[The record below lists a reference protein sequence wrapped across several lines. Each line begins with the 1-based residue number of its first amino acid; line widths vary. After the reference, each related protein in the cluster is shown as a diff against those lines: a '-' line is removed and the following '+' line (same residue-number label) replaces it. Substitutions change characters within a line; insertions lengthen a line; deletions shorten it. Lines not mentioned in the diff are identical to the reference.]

1 MHERKAEGSEP
12 GESMLLRSRM
22 RAAGEPAMPDGSAGD
37 VCDDAD
43 DNWSSERVVRGA
55 VELAGM
61 RVLPERD
68 DDDLSRIHVRD
79 RYTVAATREDSIDG
93 SNVGMRHE
101 RRRDSRGDDRVDER
115 DTGELQSGES
125 DDTGEC
131 VVRADIDVSIP
142 GDVLR
147 RAVDDNHHDDVLS
160 GRQQSVL
167 PEHGGGHEGKDA
179 TVCVGGGRAGGVMWV
194 TRWGGPCGG
203 LQDVLIAGACF
214 TFTHF
219 VPGAN
224 PPGSANIIGTV
235 TSVFAVDVANPA
247 NRINAQDFTI
257 INANLLDAH

>member
-12 GESMLLRSRM
+12 RESMLLRSRM
-22 RAAGEPAMPDGSAGD
+22 RAAGEPAMYERS
-37 VCDDAD
+37 AD

-55 VELAGM
+55 VEPAGM

-93 SNVGMRHE
+93 SDVGMRHE

-142 GDVLR
+142 GDVLW
-147 RAVDDNHHDDVLS
+147 RAVDDNHHDDVL
-160 GRQQSVL
+160 GR
-167 PEHGGGHEGKDA
+167 G
-179 TVCVGGGRAGGVMWV
+179 
-194 TRWGGPCGG
+194 
-203 LQDVLIAGACF
+203 
-214 TFTHF
+214 
-219 VPGAN
+219 
-224 PPGSANIIGTV
+224 
-235 TSVFAVDVANPA
+235 
-247 NRINAQDFTI
+247 
-257 INANLLDAH
+257 